1 MHQTE
6 TTSSFLYS
14 MNVLYLS
21 PDKIMRIRND
31 ADASTFPHYPT
42 LEVKQKRTAQCS
54 WDAFKLL
61 WSTLV
66 TVTLLQVLLTPTSTS
81 TCNSNRIKLW
91 PSSLS
96 WAPSS
101 FQLLSSYTGIC
112 HLCHQAVPGGWGVCR
127 KGQPPIWPARPA
139 DHVGLPGENFRI
151 PMRGRTPSCQ
161 VPPSRC
167 INNQTRT

>member
-1 MHQTE
+1 MHQIE
-6 TTSSFLYS
+6 TTSSSLYS

-31 ADASTFPHYPT
+31 ADPSTFLHYPT
-42 LEVKQKRTAQCS
+42 LEVKQKRTTQCS
-54 WDAFKLL
+54 WEELL

-101 FQLLSSYTGIC
+101 FQLLSSHTVSYRYLSFVSSSC
-112 HLCHQAVPGGWGVCR
+112 SGGWGCLQEGTAPHMACQASR
-127 KGQPPIWPARPA
+127 RCGAAGRE
-139 DHVGLPGENFRI
+139 LPNSNAWQNPRLSS
-151 PMRGRTPSCQ
+151 PSFQ
-161 VPPSRC
+161 VY
-167 INNQTRT
+167 